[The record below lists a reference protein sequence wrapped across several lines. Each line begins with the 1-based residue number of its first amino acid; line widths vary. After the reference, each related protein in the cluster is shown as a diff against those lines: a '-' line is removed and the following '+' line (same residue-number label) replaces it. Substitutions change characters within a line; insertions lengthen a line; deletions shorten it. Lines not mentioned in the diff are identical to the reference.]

1 MTDASGETV
10 DGVIGSRRSYL
21 GVVPIKFI
29 SGTMS
34 YKLDLVGDVPI
45 IPLGRNRRRRRG
57 KEWVS
62 VQRLLELNGSL

>member
-10 DGVIGSRRSYL
+10 DGVIGNRRSYL

-29 SGTMS
+29 SGAMS

-45 IPLGRNRRRRRG
+45 IPLGRKRR